1 MKTIE
6 TSAEKDMHQID
17 NLVKK
22 IQILQESVSD
32 ASIFLPAYDSKKC
45 QQTLNELNNKYQVK
59 IVQNG
64 TTILIHDIY
73 RNS

>member
-6 TSAEKDMHQID
+6 TSTDKDVHQLD
-17 NLVKK
+17 NLVTK

-45 QQTLNELNNKYQVK
+45 QRSLNDLNNKYQVTSYTAEER
-59 IVQNG
+59 VNNS
-64 TTILIHDIY
+64 LI
-73 RNS
+73 